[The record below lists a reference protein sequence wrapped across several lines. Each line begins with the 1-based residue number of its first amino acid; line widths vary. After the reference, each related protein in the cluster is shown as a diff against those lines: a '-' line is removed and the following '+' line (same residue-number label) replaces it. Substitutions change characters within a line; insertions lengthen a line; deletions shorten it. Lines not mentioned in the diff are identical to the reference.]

1 MGKFAELTDC
11 ELATMKCVWDAKEN
25 ITVPEIVEK
34 LKENYG
40 LDYKPTTVYTFV
52 KKLYDKGFVDYFKRG
67 VKFYYP
73 KRTQAEYI
81 QSELNRTCEFW
92 FDGSKTELVSALL
105 KGESMSTEE
114 KKDIQQLIDSLD
126 E

>member
-73 KRTQAEYI
+73 VRTEEDYI
-81 QSELNRTCEFW
+81 QSELKRTREFW
-92 FDGSKTELVSALL
+92 FDGSRAELLSALF
-105 KGESMSTEE
+105 KDEQITEEE
-114 KKDIQQLIDSLD
+114 KKELNNLIEGL
-126 E
+126 

>member
-11 ELATMKCVWDAKEN
+11 ELATMKCVWDAKGN
-25 ITVPEIVEK
+25 ITVPEIVAK
-34 LKENYG
+34 LKETYG
-40 LDYKPTTVYTFV
+40 MDYKPTTVYTFV

-92 FDGSKTELVSALL
+92 FDGSKTELISALF
-105 KGESMSTEE
+105 KGGKYECRGEE
-114 KKDIQQLIDSLD
+114 RYPATD
-126 E
+126 